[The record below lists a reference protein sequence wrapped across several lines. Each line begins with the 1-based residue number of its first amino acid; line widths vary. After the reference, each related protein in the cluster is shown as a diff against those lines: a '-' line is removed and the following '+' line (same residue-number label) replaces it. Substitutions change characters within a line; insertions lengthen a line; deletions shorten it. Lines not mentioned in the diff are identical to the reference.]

1 MRLSNFLL
9 ETQVSDVFPDTFETF
24 ISDYNVIYSRNLFVV
39 FSNEEVSDPSDLM
52 VDSGTNLPIA
62 FPLESVVDNPSQ
74 YVDYAEYKYLY
85 VIRIDGSVFHL
96 KNIKL
101 SHVKEISKRIGLSK
115 EDFDFIIAKFSDDY
129 KTSNPSIE
137 SYMFT
142 KLLFNDVEIKDE
154 EMKLTKV
161 SNNTVVR
168 RLKKLGIS
176 ALVQDEDSGNNL
188 VSTIHKNVA
197 VISSTSL
204 DVKSEYLLQQN
215 PKASVEKKINDDSY
229 LYFRDS
235 KYMRGVAEQVA
246 RGLGTRLNA
255 DPAYTLFLD
264 YYFWTVDGIEIVVTV
279 AFGKE
284 EEADDHDNVYYVI
297 EADTPYGIL
306 VHRVHT
312 DDTLDSVEKEIANV
326 YKAHVVPNDDWE
338 PKNRDI
344 FLDTERKEYK
354 LFDVHYDDVVSVV
367 DEFYPIIQ
375 GLGRQY
381 NIGLPALTYFGNFD
395 KIFIHQFI
403 EFIASNPTPPV
414 QLMKELEDKNYD
426 FDELFY
432 MPMPRKI
439 TVDVLKS
446 IAMIYAKVKERK
458 PNANGW
464 HLFKDK

>member
-1 MRLSNFLL
+1 MRLSKLLL
-9 ETQVSDVFPDTFETF
+9 ETQVSDVFSDTFETF

-39 FSNEEVSDPSDLM
+39 FSNKEVSDPSDLM

-62 FPLESVVDNPSQ
+62 FPLQSVVDNPSQ

-85 VIRIDGSVFHL
+85 VIQIEGSVFHL

-115 EDFDFIIAKFSDDY
+115 EDFDFMISKFSDNY

-137 SYMFT
+137 SYMFS

-154 EMKLTKV
+154 EIKLTKV

-176 ALVQDEDSGNNL
+176 ALVQDQDSGSNL
-188 VSTIHKNVA
+188 ISTTHKNVA
-197 VISSTSL
+197 VVSGKSFN
-204 DVKSEYLLQQN
+204 VKSEYLLQKE
-215 PKASVEKKINDDSY
+215 PKEEIQKRINDDSY
-229 LYFRDS
+229 LYFRDN
-235 KYMRGVAEQVA
+235 KYMRGVAEQIA
-246 RGLGTRLNA
+246 KGLGTKLNS

-264 YYFWTVDGIEIVVTV
+264 YYFWTVDGIEIVITV

-284 EEADDHDNVYYVI
+284 EESDDHDNVYYVI
-297 EADTPYGIL
+297 EADTPYGVL

-312 DDTLDSVEKEIANV
+312 DDSLDSIEKEIANV
-326 YKAHVVPNDDWE
+326 YSSHVVPNDDWE
-338 PKNRDI
+338 PTNRDI
-344 FLDTERKEYK
+344 FLDTERREYK

-375 GLGRQY
+375 SLGRQY
-381 NIGLPALTYFGNFD
+381 SIALPALTYFGNFD

-414 QLMKELEDKNYD
+414 QLMKELEEKDYD
-426 FDELFY
+426 FNQLFF
-432 MPMPRKI
+432 MPMPKKMS
-439 TVDVLKS
+439 VDILKN
-446 IAMIYAKVKERK
+446 IAMIYSIVKERR
-458 PNANGW
+458 PNSNGW

>member
-1 MRLSNFLL
+1 MRLSKLLL
-9 ETQVSDVFPDTFETF
+9 ETKVSDVFPDTFETF

-39 FSNEEVSDPSDLM
+39 FSNEEVSRPSDLM
-52 VDSGTNLPIA
+52 IDKGTNLPIA
-62 FPLESVVDNPSQ
+62 FPLESVIDNPSQ

-85 VIRIDGSVFHL
+85 VIQIEGSVFHL

-115 EDFDFIIAKFSDDY
+115 EDFDFMISKFSDNY

-154 EMKLTKV
+154 ELKLTKV

-176 ALVQDEDSGNNL
+176 ALVQDEESGNNL
-188 VSTIHKNVA
+188 ISTNFKNVA
-197 VISSTSL
+197 VVSGNSI
-204 DVKSEYLLQQN
+204 DVKSEYLLQKE
-215 PKASVEKKINDDSY
+215 PKEEVEKRINDDSY
-229 LYFRDS
+229 LYFRDN

-246 RGLGTRLNA
+246 RGLGTKLNS

-264 YYFWTVDGIEIVVTV
+264 YYFWTVDGIEIVITV

-284 EEADDHDNVYYVI
+284 EESEDHDNVYYIV
-297 EADTPYGIL
+297 EADTPYGIV
-306 VHRVHT
+306 VHRVSA
-312 DDTLDSVEKEIANV
+312 DDSLDSVAKEIESV

-338 PKNRDI
+338 AKNRDI
-344 FLDTERKEYK
+344 FLDTERREYK
-354 LFDVHYDDVVSVV
+354 LFDLHYDDVVSVV

-395 KIFIHQFI
+395 KIFIHQFV
-403 EFIASNPTPPV
+403 EFLASNPTPAV
-414 QLMKELEDKNYD
+414 QLMKELEDKDYD

-432 MPMPRKI
+432 MPMPKKV
-439 TVDVLKS
+439 TVDILKNV
-446 IAMIYAKVKERK
+446 ALIYAKVKDRR
-458 PNANGW
+458 PNSNGW
-464 HLFKDK
+464 HLFKDR